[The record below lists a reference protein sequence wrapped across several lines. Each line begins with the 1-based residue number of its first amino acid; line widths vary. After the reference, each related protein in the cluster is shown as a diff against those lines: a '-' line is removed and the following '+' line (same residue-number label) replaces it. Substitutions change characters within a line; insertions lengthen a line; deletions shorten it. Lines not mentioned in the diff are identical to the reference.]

1 MHVADGIDGDERSD
15 DHDDEEH
22 HGGQWV
28 DEEPE
33 LDGEISDCEP
43 FYAVFDRIVH
53 GCSAAEDF
61 QTNAGGND
69 EVDSKDGDDDANG
82 EIFTAA
88 GKEAGNGESKERQ

>member
-1 MHVADGIDGDERSD
+1 MHVADGIDGDECGD

-69 EVDSKDGDDDANG
+69 EVDSK
-82 EIFTAA
+82 TATTMPTVRFLLRPVN
-88 GKEAGNGESKERQ
+88 EAGNGESKERQ